1 MGVLNGLLVV
11 VLVICVVTD
20 LKSRKI
26 YNNVIFPS
34 LLLAF
39 LLNGILFGWTG
50 LVSSLLGFG
59 CGLAILLVPYLMGG
73 MGAGDVK
80 LLALIGAIKGTTFV
94 FISAIYMGLIGGL
107 IGLLI
112 LLFRKGVLKR
122 IQSIFYSFSGVSNGM
137 RIPLGLD
144 REGLQTTYPY
154 GIAIAAG
161 AGLAFLFNGA
171 VLL

>member
-1 MGVLNGLLVV
+1 MNVLNGLLMM
-11 VLVICVVTD
+11 VLIICVITD
-20 LKSRKI
+20 LKNRKI

-39 LLNGILFGWTG
+39 LLNSILSGWSG
-50 LVSSLLGFG
+50 LFSSLLGFI
-59 CGLAILLVPYLMGG
+59 CGLAILLIPYLMGG

-112 LLFRKGVLKR
+112 LLFRKGVLQRLKA
-122 IQSIFYSFSGVSNGM
+122 IIYSISGLSSGM

-144 REGLQTTYPY
+144 KEGLQSTYPY